1 MYNDRLDFVVVMGNS
16 DAKMILYITR
26 EIRVKE
32 LRRRIAV
39 PIDLRN
45 MASLEFWA
53 RLFFC
58 EGLGVCGNDAVE
70 KSFGEAEKLLIRKFF
85 MKKVIEK
92 FGNSKT
98 SVLSL

>member
-1 MYNDRLDFVVVMGNS
+1 MYSSRLDFVVVMGNS

-32 LRRRIAV
+32 LRRRIAA

-45 MASLEFWA
+45 MVAFEFRA

-58 EGLGVCGNDAVE
+58 VRGWAFVAMLRTE
-70 KSFGEAEKLLIRKFF
+70 KVSAKPK
-85 MKKVIEK
+85 
-92 FGNSKT
+92 SY
-98 SVLSL
+98 

>member
-1 MYNDRLDFVVVMGNS
+1 MYSSRLDFVVVMGNS

-32 LRRRIAV
+32 LRRRIAA

-45 MASLEFWA
+45 MVALEFRA
-53 RLFFC
+53 RLFC
-58 EGLGVCGNDAVE
+58 EGLGVCGNDADE
-70 KSFGEAEKLLIRKFF
+70 KCFGEAEKLLIRKFF
-85 MKKVIEK
+85 MKKVVEK

>member
-16 DAKMILYITR
+16 DAKMILYIPR

-53 RLFFC
+53 RLFFVR
-58 EGLGVCGNDAVE
+58 GWAFVAMMR
-70 KSFGEAEKLLIRKFF
+70 S
-85 MKKVIEK
+85 KKVSAK
-92 FGNSKT
+92 PKSC
-98 SVLSL
+98 